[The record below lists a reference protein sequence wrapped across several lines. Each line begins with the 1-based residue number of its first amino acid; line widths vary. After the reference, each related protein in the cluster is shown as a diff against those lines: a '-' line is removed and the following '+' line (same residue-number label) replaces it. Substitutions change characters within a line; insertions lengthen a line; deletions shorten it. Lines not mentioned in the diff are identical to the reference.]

1 MCSSQ
6 ALPLPFRD
14 PRRAAGLQRQT
25 PQPSLGLQPLSGRP
39 LGGRP
44 GPASLGALHGAQLCP
59 VNRLLLWDLP
69 PARPEACFLALNSE
83 EAVTSVGAGSR
94 LDAPAGKGRRAVGAS
109 RFLGRSLRSSLSA
122 PSPSPLPQLLPRDPS
137 DKCVLPRNTQH
148 PLPAQLQRP
157 ICGPAAHTPG
167 ALGSDPK
174 GSPRNRGTHVLCP
187 EINSQDICCILTE
200 PTTINSLK
208 NSESVW
214 LSSFFFLAC
223 KSIMFKINSSIIFKG
238 WSQLFFPRRE
248 VLLACHPAGRALLR
262 A

>member
-1 MCSSQ
+1 M
-6 ALPLPFRD
+6 
-14 PRRAAGLQRQT
+14 
-25 PQPSLGLQPLSGRP
+25 
-39 LGGRP
+39 
-44 GPASLGALHGAQLCP
+44 
-59 VNRLLLWDLP
+59 
-69 PARPEACFLALNSE
+69 
-83 EAVTSVGAGSR
+83 
-94 LDAPAGKGRRAVGAS
+94 GAS